1 MPDLGKDYFS
11 YEKLWSI
18 EWSGTYHWTWG
29 SILLLMLL
37 MFLFLQ
43 SKSAICLHNFN
54 DLVFS
59 LLCLCMQDIW
69 HHIHSLMPM
78 RDAARAACVSRS
90 FLGSWR
96 CHPNLNFS
104 KYTLGLNESACQ
116 KDESARFFY
125 IKVDHILKKH
135 SGIGLKKLKIQ
146 INSDY
151 SSKDSCFLNRWLQKA
166 VTPGIE
172 ELTLIL
178 VPFSAK
184 YNFPCSLLLNG
195 RGDSIRYLHLTR
207 CSFRPTVTLGLR
219 GLTRLHLCLV
229 RITGDVLGCLLSHS
243 FALEQLELRNCDRIV
258 CLKVPR
264 LLQRLNYLEVR
275 GCAKLK
281 VIDNEAPNVSSFTF
295 GGDSTVQLS
304 LGETLQ
310 MKSLTMDRYGS
321 VFYARAE
328 LPSSMPNLEALTIHS
343 MSEVWE
349 L

>member
-11 YEKLWSI
+11 YEKLSSI

-43 SKSAICLHNFN
+43 SKSAICLYNSN

-59 LLCLCMQDIW
+59 LLRLCMQDIW

-90 FLGSWR
+90 FLRSWR

-104 KYTLGLNESACQ
+104 KYTLFLNENACQ
-116 KDESARFFY
+116 KDESGRFFY
-125 IKVDHILKKH
+125 IKVDHILKNH
-135 SGIGLKKLKIQ
+135 SGIGVKKLKIQ

-178 VPFSAK
+178 VPFSAM

-229 RITGDVLGCLLSHS
+229 RITGDELGCLLSHS
-243 FALEQLELRNCDRIV
+243 LASEQLELRNCDRIV

-295 GGDSTVQLS
+295 E
-304 LGETLQ
+304 ETAQYNYHSEKLC
-310 MKSLTMDRYGS
+310 KW
-321 VFYARAE
+321 RA
-328 LPSSMPNLEALTIHS
+328 
-343 MSEVWE
+343 
-349 L
+349 